1 MINSKIETRKLKS
14 ERGYIAFIT
23 LLILSAIILLAGVTL
38 ALLSIS
44 QAQQSLAAE
53 KGEIAYSLAEGC
65 MEDALLSSFFDEN
78 YAGGTTSTPE
88 GSCLISVSKIADNW
102 VLISTATIDSGYK
115 RRIRVN
121 ILRGTDLQ
129 VLSWQQIE

>member
-1 MINSKIETRKLKS
+1 MVNGKLKIENSKK
-14 ERGYIAFIT
+14 GYIAFIT
-23 LLILSAIILLAGVTL
+23 LLVLSAIILLAGVTL

-53 KGEIAYSLAEGC
+53 KGEAAYSLAEGC

-78 YAGGTTSTPE
+78 YAGGTKSTPE
-88 GSCLISVSKIADNW
+88 GSCLISVSKVAENW
-102 VLISTATIDSGYK
+102 VLISTATIDSSYK